1 MATAV
6 ATRGTAPEGR
16 NRLLVIGALVFGLIT
31 AVLLFVALQ
40 NNDDGDSAVQVTT
53 RDVVVVSRDVS
64 ANTILTE
71 DMLSVEAVPAD
82 QVLGNAYAVTNLA
95 VGLPARY
102 PLQAGEQ
109 VTSAKVGLDEIT
121 EEDDLA
127 LVLPPGM
134 RAFAVEASEISAV
147 GGNLLPGNVVDV
159 IAVFGGEEFGGFTR
173 SETVLQDIAVLSIA
187 QEALQ
192 PVPASSSATDE
203 TEDGAETGTGI
214 EGQRDDEVERQ
225 PDAQSVTLAVDLN
238 QAQQLAVLQSQDDVQ
253 IWLALRRP
261 GDPVVDDPQ
270 PATLGSFFDPPQN

>member
-16 NRLLVIGALVFGLIT
+16 NRLLVIGAIVFGLIT

-40 NNDDGDSAVQVTT
+40 HNDDGDSAVQVTT
-53 RDVVVVSRDVS
+53 RDVVVVNRDVG

-82 QVLGNAYAVTNLA
+82 QVLGNAYAETGLA
-95 VGLPARY
+95 VGLPVRY
-102 PLQAGEQ
+102 PLQANEQ
-109 VTSAKVGLDEIT
+109 LTTAKVGLDEIT

-127 LVLPPGM
+127 LVLPPGK
-134 RAFAVEASEISAV
+134 RAFAVEASEVSAV

-203 TEDGAETGTGI
+203 ETEDGAEAGTGI
-214 EGQRDDEVERQ
+214 DGQRDDEVERQ

-238 QAQQLAVLQSQDDVQ
+238 QAQLLATLQSQDDVE

-261 GDPVVDDPQ
+261 GDPIVDDPQ
-270 PATLGSFFDPPQN
+270 AADLGSFFAP